1 MSDPDPSDAPT
12 VREGESVLQQ
22 PRSHIK
28 VYDRPGRLAM
38 AARPIS
44 LILVA
49 LLAILVSTLLAYK
62 FFV

>member
-1 MSDPDPSDAPT
+1 MPDPDPSEAPT
-12 VREGESVLQQ
+12 VREGQWVLH

-28 VYDRPGRLAM
+28 VYDRPGRLAL
-38 AARPIS
+38 AARPLS

>member
-1 MSDPDPSDAPT
+1 MSEPDPSEVPT
-12 VREGESVLQQ
+12 VRDGEPVLN

-28 VYDRPGRLAM
+28 VYERPGRLAL

-49 LLAILVSTLLAYK
+49 LLAILVSTLVAYK

>member
-1 MSDPDPSDAPT
+1 MRDQDPSEATT
-12 VREGESVLQQ
+12 VRDGQ
-22 PRSHIK
+22 PLVNHRSHIK
-28 VYDRPGRLAM
+28 VYDRPGRLAL

-49 LLAILVSTLLAYK
+49 LLAILVSTLMAYK

>member
-1 MSDPDPSDAPT
+1 VPT
-12 VREGESVLQQ
+12 IRDGESVLR

-28 VYDRPGRLAM
+28 VYERPGRLAL
-38 AARPIS
+38 AVRPLS

-49 LLAILVSTLLAYK
+49 ILAILVSTLLAYK

>member
-1 MSDPDPSDAPT
+1 MRDPAPSDVSLHPH
-12 VREGESVLQQ
+12 
-22 PRSHIK
+22 SHIK
-28 VYDRPGRLAM
+28 VYDRPGRLAL

-49 LLAILVSTLLAYK
+49 LLAIIVSTLLAYK

>member
-1 MSDPDPSDAPT
+1 MSAPDPSDVPT
-12 VREGESVLQQ
+12 IRDGESVLR

-28 VYDRPGRLAM
+28 VYERPGRLAL
-38 AARPIS
+38 AVRPLS

-49 LLAILVSTLLAYK
+49 ILAILVSTLLAYK

>member
-1 MSDPDPSDAPT
+1 MSDPDPSDVPT
-12 VREGESVLQQ
+12 VRDGESVLP

-28 VYDRPGRLAM
+28 VYDRPGRLAL

>member
-1 MSDPDPSDAPT
+1 MRDSDPTEAPT
-12 VREGESVLQQ
+12 VRDGEPLVNH
-22 PRSHIK
+22 RSHIK
-28 VYDRPGRLAM
+28 VYDRPGRLAL

-49 LLAILVSTLLAYK
+49 LLAILISTLVAYK

>member
-1 MSDPDPSDAPT
+1 MSATDPSEAPT
-12 VREGESVLQQ
+12 VREGESVLH